1 MIFKYTERA
10 KAYLFLILFISAIP
24 GITLSEVFNHF
35 KTDSLLQSP
44 GDSITLSDQNINF
57 KTFRILTNINEE
69 PDYIRERL
77 YNLQYELG
85 IEKGKE
91 LEFLEIYIDKTPEDI
106 RKWNVII
113 NDTSLV
119 FSPSMPWVN
128 LSEESRQLLDNWTG
142 RNDKTILTPDNVDSI
157 VTKKNEM
164 FRVITAPIG
173 NMGENSRL
181 SMIQKDFSYEVIIVD
196 DYPEQ
201 VEIEPKPGLV
211 IKRIDANRFRIKLSR
226 FNRAEFER
234 WAESR
239 DDDPY
244 VYTTNIT
251 LYDKISNQRSKP
263 INLRFTFGEY

>member
-1 MIFKYTERA
+1 MISNYTERTVA
-10 KAYLFLILFISAIP
+10 FLFFILLISAIP
-24 GITLSEVFNHF
+24 GISFSEEFIHF
-35 KTDSLLQSP
+35 KTDSLLKSP
-44 GDSITLSDQNINF
+44 VDSSNLTDQNLYF

-69 PDYIRERL
+69 PDYIKEKL

-91 LEFLEIYIDKTPEDI
+91 LEFLEIYIDKTPEDS
-106 RKWNVII
+106 RKWNVLI
-113 NDTSLV
+113 NDTSLL
-119 FSPSMPWVN
+119 FSPSMSWVN

-173 NMGENSRL
+173 NMGENSKL
-181 SMIQKDFSYEVIIVD
+181 SMIQKDFSYEIIIVD

-201 VEIEPKPGLV
+201 VEIEPKQGLV

-226 FNRAEFER
+226 FNRADFER
-234 WAESR
+234 WAENR